1 MSRRRRPLVRLL
13 AAAAVLLVLAGT
25 AVLVLRV
32 HASREG
38 GAVRYTSRPPLVDAV
53 QVDNALATLA
63 LLLVLAAVVCLV
75 VAAVR
80 ALRRR

>member
-1 MSRRRRPLVRLL
+1 M
-13 AAAAVLLVLAGT
+13 LLVLAGT

-38 GAVRYTSRPPLVDAV
+38 GAVRYNTSRPPLVDAV